1 MKTQSGLTNVG
12 VAFAN
17 SQTTPNIITL
27 KLFDRQGFMSARQ
40 DITLPPNGHLAR
52 FVTQIFP
59 QLASLTDFD
68 GAVSMSS
75 STDFSALALRLSSTR
90 IATLPV
96 ASNGMYRPSITM
108 LRITTAQRSPA
119 QVNFEIDVTDFDS
132 DAAKD
137 SATAVLG
144 LAGVDFGDG
153 SGIDAGT
160 ISLDGTALLN
170 RNSGTLRGSFQ
181 PPGIAS
187 VPSGTRAAFYIV
199 IADSAGNAS
208 NIVAILIQF

>member
-1 MKTQSGLTNVG
+1 
-12 VAFAN
+12 
-17 SQTTPNIITL
+17 
-27 KLFDRQGFMSARQ
+27 MSR
-40 DITLPPNGHLAR
+40 R
-52 FVTQIFP
+52 
-59 QLASLTDFD
+59 SL
-68 GAVSMSS
+68 S
-75 STDFSALALRLSSTR
+75 R
-90 IATLPV
+90 
-96 ASNGMYRPSITM
+96 
-108 LRITTAQRSPA
+108 LRISTVQRSASP
-119 QVNFEIDVTDFDS
+119 VNLGIDGRAFDS
-132 DAAKD
+132 DAARD